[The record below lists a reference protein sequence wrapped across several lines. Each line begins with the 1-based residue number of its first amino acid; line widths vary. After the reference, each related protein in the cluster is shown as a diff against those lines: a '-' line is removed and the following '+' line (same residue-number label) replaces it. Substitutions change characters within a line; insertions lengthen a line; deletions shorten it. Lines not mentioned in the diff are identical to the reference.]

1 MWSPLITAMRR
12 ICIPGPAKLAAIV
25 VFSFIVCATNV
36 ALPQSPSTL
45 KVTVRDHAGRPCP
58 AATIVLYNESGQSEL
73 SGKTDLSGV
82 YNFSGLAAGKYKI
95 RGQSG
100 SEDAF
105 AEVQVGQAAH
115 ADVTLQLTGP
125 PATQHQPEFFDEP
138 NFSVAGVTDTNNLGG
153 HGSTASLETT
163 EALNRGVA
171 NLTKRDMPRVPSG
184 DRAQAIQAARLRVE
198 QAPTSLAANY
208 DIGRLLVEDGKPG
221 EALPYLNRAHSIDPR
236 DYNATY
242 ELALAY
248 ADSGDYQS
256 GRKAAF
262 ELVEAHN
269 TADSHHLLAELTE
282 RAGDP
287 LTAVRE
293 YQKAAELDASERN
306 LFDWATELLVH
317 RAIPPAIEVFTRGTQ
332 KFPRSAR
339 MWTGLG
345 ASQFASGSKDAA
357 VQTLCAASDLDP
369 ASLAPYLLLGKV
381 IEAGAPVSQ
390 RVATTMERFAQLQ
403 PHNGEALY
411 LHALALS
418 RTTEKTDSSSSI
430 EALLKKAVVADPKLA
445 RAYTELGKLYAG
457 QRLYE
462 KAISSFQNASEADPN
477 LAEAHY
483 RLSLVYT
490 ALNDKP
496 RADQEMSAYK
506 RVSKQTAEAL
516 DRERH
521 DVQQFVYTLK
531 SSNERPK

>member
-1 MWSPLITAMRR
+1 MRR
-12 ICIPGPAKLAAIV
+12 LGISGAAKFATIG
-25 VFSFIVCATNV
+25 VFTLILCASKV

-45 KVTVRDHAGRPCP
+45 TVTVRDHAGRACP
-58 AATIVLYNESGQSEL
+58 AATIILQNESDKHEL
-73 SGKTDLSGV
+73 TGKTDSTGV
-82 YNFSGLAAGKYKI
+82 YNFSGLAAGKYKL

-105 AEVQVGQAAH
+105 AEVHVGQAAH

-125 PATQHQPEFFDEP
+125 PATQQQPEFFDEP

-153 HGSTASLETT
+153 HGSTTSLETT
-163 EALNRGVA
+163 EALNKGVA
-171 NLTKRDMPRVPSG
+171 NLTNRDMPRGAPG
-184 DRAQAIQAARLRVE
+184 DRAQAIQSARRQAE

-208 DIGRLLVEDGKPG
+208 EIGRLLVQDGKPG
-221 EALPYLNRAHSIDPR
+221 EALPYLNRARTIDPH

-242 ELALAY
+242 QLALAY
-248 ADSGDYQS
+248 ADSGGYQNAC
-256 GRKAAF
+256 KTAF
-262 ELVEAHN
+262 ELVKDHN

-293 YQKAAELDASERN
+293 YQKAAELEASERN

-339 MWTGLG
+339 MLTGLG
-345 ASQFASGSKDAA
+345 AAQFAGGSKDAA

-369 ASLAPYLLLGKV
+369 ANTVPYLLLGKV

-390 RVATTMERFAQLQ
+390 RVATTMERFARLQ

-418 RTTEKTDSSSSI
+418 RITDKPSSSSSI

-445 RAYTELGKLYAG
+445 RAHLELGKLYAG
-457 QRLYE
+457 QKLYE
-462 KAISSFQNASEADPN
+462 KAISSFQNATNADPN
-477 LAEAHY
+477 LAEPHY
-483 RLSLVYT
+483 RLSLVYS

-496 RADQEMSAYK
+496 RADREMSAYK
-506 RVSKQTAEAL
+506 RLSKEAAEAL

-531 SSNERPK
+531 SSNEMPK